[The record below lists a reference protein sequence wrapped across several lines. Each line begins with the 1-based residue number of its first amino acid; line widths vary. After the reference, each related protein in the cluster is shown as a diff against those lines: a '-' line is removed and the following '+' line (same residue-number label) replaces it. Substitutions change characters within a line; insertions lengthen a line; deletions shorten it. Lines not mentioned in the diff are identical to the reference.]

1 MREPTDVLAR
11 QRRDLPAL
19 TGIRFFA
26 AWYVVLFHALPGLAR
41 RYPVPKLLATFLS
54 NGYLAVGLF
63 FLLSG
68 FILTYL

>member
-41 RYPVPKLLATFLS
+41 RYPVPKLLATFLRRVL
-54 NGYLAVGLF
+54 GRRPIFPAFRLHPDLYL
-63 FLLSG
+63 
-68 FILTYL
+68 